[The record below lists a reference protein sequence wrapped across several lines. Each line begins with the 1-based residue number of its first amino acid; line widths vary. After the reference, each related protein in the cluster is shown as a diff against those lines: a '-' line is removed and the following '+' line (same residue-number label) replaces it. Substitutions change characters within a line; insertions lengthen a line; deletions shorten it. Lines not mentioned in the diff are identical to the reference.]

1 MKKKYFL
8 IALGAC
14 VAAVLL
20 FLYFKGSKKEEVS
33 YLTQAARIGDI
44 TQAVNAAGAVGALRM
59 VTVGAQA
66 SGQIKKLHVS
76 LGQEVREGELIVE
89 IDSTTQ
95 LNDLRTNEAQLDTYK
110 ARLAAKQVALKIAQ
124 TRYAREKRLKARNAA
139 SSESLEEAENTL
151 ALARAELREVESLVE
166 QTQRAVNTAEVNL
179 GYTRISSPLTGT
191 VVSVQVEE
199 GQTVNAAQTTPTLV
213 QIADLTRMEIN
224 IEISEGDITKVKP
237 GMSVTYT
244 VLSEPD
250 ILFTTTLA
258 SIDPGLTT
266 LTSGKD
272 AESKDSDT
280 AVYYYGKLI
289 EPNEDGLLRIG
300 MTTQNVITISSAR
313 DALVVPTLALRSRG
327 DKKIVLVP
335 RSGGR
340 IEERDVVTG
349 LADIMN
355 TQILSGLSEG
365 EEVVLSSMTE
375 EEIRSSLQ
383 NAGHPG
389 PGR

>member
-14 VAAVLL
+14 AIAVLL
-20 FLYFKGSKKEEVS
+20 FLYFREGKKEEVT

-44 TQAVNAAGAVGALRM
+44 TQEVNAAGAVGALHM

-95 LNDLRTNEAQLDTYK
+95 MNELRTNEAQLDTYK
-110 ARLAAKQVALKIAQ
+110 AQLAAKQVALKIAQ
-124 TRYAREKRLKARNAA
+124 TRYAREKSLKARNAA
-139 SSESLEEAENTL
+139 SNESLEEAENNL
-151 ALARAELREVESLVE
+151 ALAQAALREVESLVE
-166 QTQRAVNTAEVNL
+166 QTQIAVNTAEVNL

-224 IEISEGDITKVKP
+224 VEISEGDITKVKP
-237 GMSVTYT
+237 GMPVTYT
-244 VLSEPD
+244 VLSEPG

-266 LTSGKD
+266 LTNGKYT
-272 AESKDSDT
+272 ESTDSDT
-280 AVYYYGKLI
+280 AIYYYGKLI

-300 MTTQNVITISSAR
+300 MTTQNVITISSAQ
-313 DALVVPTLALRSRG
+313 DTLVIPTLALRTHG
-327 DKKIVLVP
+327 DKKIVLVL
-335 RSGGR
+335 RADGK

-383 NAGHPG
+383 NARRPG
-389 PGR
+389 PRR